1 MLILFFNSAIKLQQK
16 NNVAKF
22 LAKKVMNKK
31 NTTVLPHNREP
42 KKPQCDLNHF
52 NIIVLDVKIFIYV
65 GGDVLYSKKQSIN
78 GKRYDNRHIKFIL
91 CLI

>member
-31 NTTVLPHNREP
+31 NTMVLPHNR
-42 KKPQCDLNHF
+42 
-52 NIIVLDVKIFIYV
+52 
-65 GGDVLYSKKQSIN
+65 
-78 GKRYDNRHIKFIL
+78 
-91 CLI
+91 